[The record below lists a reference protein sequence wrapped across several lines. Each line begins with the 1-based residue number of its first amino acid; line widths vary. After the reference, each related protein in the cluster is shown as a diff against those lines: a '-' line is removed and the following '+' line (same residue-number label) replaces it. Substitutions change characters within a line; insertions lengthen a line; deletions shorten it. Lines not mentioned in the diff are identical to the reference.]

1 MGQTNPS
8 QSNEKV
14 ENNTFSQLSVL
25 EHIQQS
31 YTLGCSQA
39 YKAQGMKK
47 FYSHCKNLG
56 QEHAQEVRKMIET
69 EDSQ

>member
-8 QSNEKV
+8 QSIEKG
-14 ENNTFSQLSVL
+14 ESDTFSRLSVL

-39 YKAQGMKK
+39 YKAQGMKN
-47 FYSHCKNLG
+47 FYSRCKNLG
-56 QEHAQEVRKMIET
+56 RDHAQEVRHTIET
-69 EDSQ
+69 KDEQ

>member
-8 QSNEKV
+8 HSIEKG
-14 ENNTFSQLSVL
+14 ESDTFSRLSVL

-39 YKAQGMKK
+39 YKAQGMKN
-47 FYSHCKNLG
+47 FYPECKKLG
-56 QEHAQEVRKMIET
+56 LKHAQEVREIIESK
-69 EDSQ
+69 EAP